1 MRDPS
6 AFAETYT
13 VRGVDGALVV
23 ESASVSNAVVVI
35 ALDIQRCTGKPV
47 EVYFEWADDGPLKAA
62 LRTVFLGRGQVAT
75 VTREILS
82 GHRPDQPQRARG
94 LSRRHSRLHRTQ
106 PHPTCTGPHMAI
118 KPQNS
123 RQPAACDGRNT
134 PKQLSQCPARPMIA
148 HFLSF
153 PTHQWKPA

>member
-23 ESASVSNAVVVI
+23 EAASVSNAVAVI
-35 ALDIQRCTGKPV
+35 ALDIQRCTDKPV

-75 VTREILS
+75 VTREIL
-82 GHRPDQPQRARG
+82 
-94 LSRRHSRLHRTQ
+94 RRESLD
-106 PHPTCTGPHMAI
+106 TGQTSPSVHVA
-118 KPQNS
+118 
-123 RQPAACDGRNT
+123 
-134 PKQLSQCPARPMIA
+134 
-148 HFLSF
+148 
-153 PTHQWKPA
+153 